1 MRFIILFLISILSYA
16 LNLPKEFSAD
26 FTQTITS
33 HKKNLVYKGKVF
45 YNQGDIVWKY
55 TYPYKKTIWVK
66 DKIYIYEPDIMQV
79 TIAKRKNNTLS
90 DILKRSKKV
99 KDHLYKAT
107 IENKTV
113 YFIYDKMLKKIFYTD
128 EVGNKVNI
136 VFYNQKKHAPK
147 NIFKLTYPQNVD
159 VIYQN

>member
-1 MRFIILFLISILSYA
+1 
-16 LNLPKEFSAD
+16 
-26 FTQTITS
+26 
-33 HKKNLVYKGKVF
+33 VF

-55 TYPYKKTIWVK
+55 IYPYKKIIWVK
-66 DKIYIYEPDIMQV
+66 DKVYVYEPDIMQL

-90 DILKRSKKV
+90 DILKHSKKV
-99 KDHLYKAT
+99 KDHLYKAK

-113 YFIYDKMLKKIFYTD
+113 YFIYDKTLKKIFYTD

-136 VFYNQKKHAPK
+136 VFYNQKNNAPK
-147 NIFKLTYPQNVD
+147 NVFKLTYPQDVD